1 MILAPD
7 TPRFTILAVNKAY
20 CAATYKE
27 HSALLGRALFEAFP
41 DNADNVLADGVDKL
55 GLSLTLA
62 ISRKQPQHLHKQR
75 FDIPGPG
82 TTEFTPHYWEVIN
95 VPVLDEA
102 GNVTCVIHS
111 VEDISTRVMLQQQ
124 ADELRQ
130 RGDEVARQIS
140 AISEEKAVADEN
152 RALLEAVIDIAQAG
166 IFLFT
171 PIFDAEGKITDFRFR
186 FANRMLCAYVGQT
199 PEVII
204 GRPGSEW
211 FPGYK
216 ANGLFE
222 RYSQTAMTGSSQR
235 FEFHYNNDG
244 IDVWLDIMCT
254 KVGDE
259 VLVTFTDHTSLKNL
273 QRRLEEHV
281 EELRSSNANLE
292 QFAYVAS
299 HDLQEPLRKIK
310 SFGNMLQGRY
320 GQNLGAEGGDLINR
334 MQSAANRMSILIE
347 DLLTYSRVSVKPAQM
362 KVLQTDKILEE
373 ALFDLERLIHQKA
386 AVIKADKLAPVAGQ
400 ATQIGQ
406 LFQNVLS
413 NALKFSH
420 PSRKPEIRI
429 SSEMVTGQAA
439 PIAVA
444 RADAARLFQMI
455 RIRDNGIGFE
465 PGYKDRIFQIFQRLH
480 NRSEYPGTG
489 VGLSIVKKVVANH
502 NGYIE
507 ADAIPGEGTTFTIL
521 LPAVV
526 REEM

>member
-1 MILAPD
+1 
-7 TPRFTILAVNKAY
+7 
-20 CAATYKE
+20 
-27 HSALLGRALFEAFP
+27 
-41 DNADNVLADGVDKL
+41 
-55 GLSLTLA
+55 
-62 ISRKQPQHLHKQR
+62 
-75 FDIPGPG
+75 
-82 TTEFTPHYWEVIN
+82 
-95 VPVLDEA
+95 
-102 GNVTCVIHS
+102 
-111 VEDISTRVMLQQQ
+111 
-124 ADELRQ
+124 
-130 RGDEVARQIS
+130 
-140 AISEEKAVADEN
+140 
-152 RALLEAVIDIAQAG
+152 
-166 IFLFT
+166 
-171 PIFDAEGKITDFRFR
+171 
-186 FANRMLCAYVGQT
+186 
-199 PEVII
+199 
-204 GRPGSEW
+204 
-211 FPGYK
+211 
-216 ANGLFE
+216 
-222 RYSQTAMTGSSQR
+222 
-235 FEFHYNNDG
+235 
-244 IDVWLDIMCT
+244 MCT

-320 GQNLGAEGGDLINR
+320 GQNLGAEGGDLIIR

>member
-1 MILAPD
+1 
-7 TPRFTILAVNKAY
+7 
-20 CAATYKE
+20 
-27 HSALLGRALFEAFP
+27 
-41 DNADNVLADGVDKL
+41 
-55 GLSLTLA
+55 
-62 ISRKQPQHLHKQR
+62 
-75 FDIPGPG
+75 
-82 TTEFTPHYWEVIN
+82 
-95 VPVLDEA
+95 
-102 GNVTCVIHS
+102 
-111 VEDISTRVMLQQQ
+111 
-124 ADELRQ
+124 
-130 RGDEVARQIS
+130 
-140 AISEEKAVADEN
+140 
-152 RALLEAVIDIAQAG
+152 
-166 IFLFT
+166 
-171 PIFDAEGKITDFRFR
+171 
-186 FANRMLCAYVGQT
+186 
-199 PEVII
+199 
-204 GRPGSEW
+204 
-211 FPGYK
+211 
-216 ANGLFE
+216 
-222 RYSQTAMTGSSQR
+222 
-235 FEFHYNNDG
+235 
-244 IDVWLDIMCT
+244 
-254 KVGDE
+254 VGDE